1 MQQGRVFRKQDVAF
15 LTNGIMSENH
25 DRARPDR
32 TLYTHTHTHTHTH
45 TRLARAALEMVSPQF
60 KSLLTCEHASDLITM
75 TTVSTG

>member
-15 LTNGIMSENH
+15 LTNGIMNKNH
-25 DRARPDR
+25 DRARPYR
-32 TLYTHTHTHTHTH
+32 TLYTHTHTHTH